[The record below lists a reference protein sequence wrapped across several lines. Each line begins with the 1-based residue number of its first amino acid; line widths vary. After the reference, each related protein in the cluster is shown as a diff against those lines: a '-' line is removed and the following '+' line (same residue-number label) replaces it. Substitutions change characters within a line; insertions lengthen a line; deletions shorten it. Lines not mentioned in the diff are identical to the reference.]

1 MIQLCHSCRP
11 RCLCSVSGSS
21 HHRKP
26 SRKSDKIQAS
36 LMYTLSAYMRASPE
50 QILELRRRN
59 KLLPNIVMYGP
70 RIYFFSNC
78 QPSRK
83 CCNSKGSWALAA
95 MSTVPI
101 SQHVRGNGQPAAYI
115 SPEQQ
120 ENFDVVREGIMNAV
134 NALYFGVAVSTDAD
148 STELAYH
155 FSRTISPI
163 FRHVCLE
170 DAGTP
175 LGWVH
180 GLTGVRSYFDLL
192 NLHWTRHIRVRQST
206 IKIDP
211 VNRTCQFVV
220 DIEWTW
226 HRPGMP
232 GWSEVLQCNHTY
244 DWDYKL
250 TIGEYITLSG
260 RDTCWLFMARAI
272 GAERRVRVIHWNH

>member
-1 MIQLCHSCRP
+1 
-11 RCLCSVSGSS
+11 
-21 HHRKP
+21 
-26 SRKSDKIQAS
+26 
-36 LMYTLSAYMRASPE
+36 MYSAYVLS
-50 QILELRRRN
+50 ICI
-59 KLLPNIVMYGP
+59 LLPT
-70 RIYFFSNC
+70 RCKLF
-78 QPSRK
+78 
-83 CCNSKGSWALAA
+83 NSKGSWTPAA

-101 SQHVRGNGQPAAYI
+101 SQHVRGNGQPTAYI
-115 SPEQQ
+115 SSDQQ
-120 ENFDVVREGIMNAV
+120 QDNFHEVRERIMNAV
-134 NALYFGVAVSTDAD
+134 NALYFGVAASTDAD

-226 HRPGMP
+226 HKPGIP

-272 GAERRVRVIHWNH
+272 GSERMVRVIHRNHGLGCSNIYFIGQAAYEEPEVCNDAEAFFFPGR